1 MHAGT
6 RPFPDATSFG
16 LPYQSEKKQL
26 QISFLLPATLLE
38 LELLTSLVPHTDF
51 RAKLLQVIDNS
62 WVWLHKANPD
72 DYRFLQSKTKPVS
85 QTSSP
90 RHDDDS
96 LDIKHW
102 DDSISHWLQRQTWTY
117 LQTSEILCSV
127 SIMDP
132 AFLASRLP
140 LASFR
145 RSFEITKLHH
155 DNEWKKTWQN
165 GWNPF
170 PYGLTMYCGRLH
182 HLLPAL
188 EHEES
193 TTEVTGRGGL
203 EPWRKEFDT
212 LISWKCRMSCQT
224 LWGDSEMIHNDLK
237 PKSPSGI

>member
-117 LQTSEILCSV
+117 LQTSEILCIRIHHGPCIPGFTTSTCIIQAEFWDHKT
-127 SIMDP
+127 SPWQRMKKNM
-132 AFLASRLP
+132 
-140 LASFR
+140 
-145 RSFEITKLHH
+145 TK
-155 DNEWKKTWQN
+155 
-165 GWNPF
+165 
-170 PYGLTMYCGRLH
+170 R
-182 HLLPAL
+182 
-188 EHEES
+188 
-193 TTEVTGRGGL
+193 L
-203 EPWRKEFDT
+203 EPISLWSYDVLWSFASSITSTWTRRVDNWGHRSWRPRSVEEFDT
-212 LISWKCRMSCQT
+212 LISWKCRMSCRT

-237 PKSPSGI
+237 PQSPGA